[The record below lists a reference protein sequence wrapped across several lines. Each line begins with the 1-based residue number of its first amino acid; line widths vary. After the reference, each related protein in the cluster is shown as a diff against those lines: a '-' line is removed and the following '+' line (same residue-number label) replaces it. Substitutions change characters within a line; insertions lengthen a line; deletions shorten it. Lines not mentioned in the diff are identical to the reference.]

1 MKCQMPTSKDK
12 KAVLKKVPLT
22 IIGNANT
29 AVDTADTNSENIDY
43 WKYKIFN
50 MANIFNES
58 QDDPVQW
65 DNVTFYKINDSLHNI
80 CSDLKNQ
87 LDKITDPMVTLTH
100 LKNSVN
106 NAAIESFSTRKQ
118 LSKTIKHH
126 DMEYFD
132 SSKFTDDNIKAFCDK
147 VNNTI
152 ASYNI
157 VLTALKLAR
166 VSSPKDRDKITE
178 HLCPQLSEMGHEY
191 LNKNIK
197 NIVTGVCKGLND
209 NRTFWSKLWNNDF
222 KVSSTNLHHILDET
236 TNSCEGKENNEA
248 KLYSSL
254 PILDYN
260 DPNTCND
267 AVPIS
272 RFNKLYR
279 SFSPPKI
286 TNCKSH
292 HPSIS
297 SPILKASSVEFSEW
311 NKFNLLNVSSN
322 AEPVLDVWEDLPVL
336 VGDHSKI
343 PDHI

>member
-1 MKCQMPTSKDK
+1 M
-12 KAVLKKVPLT
+12 KKVPLT

-29 AVDTADTNSENIDY
+29 AVGIEKVDTADTNSENIDY

-50 MANIFNES
+50 TANIFNES

-65 DNVTFYKINDSLHNI
+65 DYVTFHKIKDSLHNI

-132 SSKFTDDNIKAFCDK
+132 PSKLTDDNIKAFCDK

-279 SFSPPKI
+279 SFSPPKN
-286 TNCKSH
+286 NCKNPR
-292 HPSIS
+292 PSIS
-297 SPILKASSVEFSEW
+297 SPILQASSVEFSEW
-311 NKFNLLNVSSN
+311 NKFDLLNVSSN
-322 AEPVLDVWEDLPVL
+322 AEPVLDVWEDLPIL

>member
-1 MKCQMPTSKDK
+1 
-12 KAVLKKVPLT
+12 
-22 IIGNANT
+22 
-29 AVDTADTNSENIDY
+29 
-43 WKYKIFN
+43 
-50 MANIFNES
+50 
-58 QDDPVQW
+58 
-65 DNVTFYKINDSLHNI
+65 
-80 CSDLKNQ
+80 
-87 LDKITDPMVTLTH
+87 MV
-100 LKNSVN
+100 
-106 NAAIESFSTRKQ
+106 
-118 LSKTIKHH
+118 
-126 DMEYFD
+126 
-132 SSKFTDDNIKAFCDK
+132 
-147 VNNTI
+147 
-152 ASYNI
+152 
-157 VLTALKLAR
+157 
-166 VSSPKDRDKITE
+166 
-178 HLCPQLSEMGHEY
+178 
-191 LNKNIK
+191 
-197 NIVTGVCKGLND
+197 LND

-292 HPSIS
+292 RPSIS
-297 SPILKASSVEFSEW
+297 SPIFKASSVEFSEW
-311 NKFNLLNVSSN
+311 PKFKLLNVSPT
-322 AEPVLDVWEDLPVL
+322 EPVLDVLKDSPVL